1 MKIFRVVIVILAFLF
16 LANSSFATESS
27 YLYLLKNTTL
37 SQASQI
43 VEFYLN
49 GLDAQVKTDSGKF
62 LVYPKKKSDESD
74 VFHVIILKP
83 AEENIYLYYYASD
96 KTKAFDDILK
106 KRFKAKNISYKT
118 VRNSSLKDI
127 FLSSAKEFNHS
138 SNIKAK
144 IVYDFSDEAQAKF
157 DAKKPAS
164 LDMPELQ
171 TQKKSVSKTN
181 PSVNNTQI
189 NNGSTQQR
197 KLLKGHVVQ
206 IPEGASFNVNLQSTI
221 NSQSLASNDAIAA
234 TLTED
239 WYYNDMLIAPKNSV
253 VYGVAVDTRKA
264 GLAYKNG
271 QLGITFNELLTP
283 NGQKINLSTNT
294 VMLKVD
300 ASRALKITGNVLCGA
315 VMGLLTGTVY
325 TLISGGNVAKGLAI
339 GAAAGAAG
347 GSLFA
352 VSRTGQDV
360 ELPAGTK
367 LNIRLIKTMTAEL
380 DG

>member
-1 MKIFRVVIVILAFLF
+1 MKIFRLIIVIFAFLF
-16 LANSSFATESS
+16 PANSSFAAEYSG
-27 YLYLLKNTTL
+27 LYLLKDTTL
-37 SQASQI
+37 NQASQI

-49 GLDAQVKTDSGKF
+49 GLDAQVKTDSGKY
-62 LVYPKKKSDESD
+62 LVYPEKKSDESD
-74 VFHVIILKP
+74 VFHVIILKS
-83 AEENIYLYYYASD
+83 AQENLYLFYYASD

-118 VRNSSLKDI
+118 VRNNSLKDV
-127 FLSSAKEFNHS
+127 FLSSAKEFNAS
-138 SNIKAK
+138 SGIKSK
-144 IVYDFSDEAQAKF
+144 VVYDFSDEAQAKF
-157 DAKKPAS
+157 DAKNPS
-164 LDMPELQ
+164 NFDMPDLQ
-171 TQKKSVSKTN
+171 SSKKSVQKTN
-181 PSVNNTQI
+181 PTLNNTQ
-189 NNGSTQQR
+189 NNDIPNQQR

-206 IPEGASFNVNLQSTI
+206 IPEGSSFNVNLQSTI

-253 VYGVAVDTRKA
+253 VYGVAVDTQKA

-283 NGQKINLSTNT
+283 SGQKISLSTNT

-300 ASRALKITGNVLCGA
+300 ASRVLKITGNVLCGA

-325 TLISGGNVAKGLAI
+325 TLISGGNVAKGLAV

-352 VSRTGQDV
+352 VTRTGQDV

-367 LNIRLIKTMTAEL
+367 LNIRLTKPMTAEL